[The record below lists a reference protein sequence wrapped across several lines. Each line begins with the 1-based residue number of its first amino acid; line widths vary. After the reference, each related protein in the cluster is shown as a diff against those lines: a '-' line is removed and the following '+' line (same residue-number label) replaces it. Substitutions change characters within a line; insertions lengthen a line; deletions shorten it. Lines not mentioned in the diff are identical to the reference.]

1 MQHIMTTEERLDK
14 AAAYEEYFNTNPDG
28 EPKRFKGFGRVWVS
42 MLRDIDGYPIMLSL
56 DNNEV

>member
-1 MQHIMTTEERLDK
+1 MQHIMTTEERFDK
-14 AAAYEEYFNTNPDG
+14 AAAYEEYLNTNPDG
-28 EPKRFKGFGRVWVS
+28 EPKRFKGFGRAWVS